1 MRRAYAKQVLAAI
14 NVRDPRIEQAFATVR
29 REDFLAPWPWQI
41 FRMPGSYVPTPD
53 ADPVYL
59 YTDCLVAIAP
69 DKSINNGQP
78 TPWKPEI
85 RALSPA

>member
-1 MRRAYAKQVLAAI
+1 VA
-14 NVRDPRIEQAFATVR
+14 
-29 REDFLAPWPWQI
+29 DFPHARQLCA
-41 FRMPGSYVPTPD
+41 TPD